1 MTMVAERAPREPVAA
16 SAHDTGLI
24 RDLEQYLHNHAHR
37 PARLVAADGNEI
49 EIPAP
54 IYTVLN
60 QIVPLMAAGA
70 AIQLVPIHQEL
81 TTQQAADLLNVS
93 RPFLI
98 NLLNEGHIPYHR
110 LGGDRTHRRV
120 RFTDVMDYKKRRSEK
135 RRAAFAEMVALGE
148 EFGEYD

>member
-1 MTMVAERAPREPVAA
+1 MTMVAERVQRDPVVA
-16 SAHDTGLI
+16 SEHDTSLI
-24 RDLEQYLHNHAHR
+24 RDLEQYLHHHAQR
-37 PARLVAADGNEI
+37 PARLVDADGNGI

-54 IYTVLN
+54 IYQVLN

-98 NLLNEGHIPYHR
+98 KLLNEGQIPYHR

-120 RFTDVMDYKKRRSEK
+120 RFTDVMAYKAQRSEK
-135 RRAAFAEMVALGE
+135 RRAAFAEMVAIGD